1 MMCQKGI
8 GQCYFGFSGQGNVF
22 EKGTRKIFKFRANK
36 MNAEISVISQRIKLR
51 ERNTTKHF
59 RKEL

>member
-22 EKGTRKIFKFRANK
+22 EKVTRKIFKFRAKKYECRNICNITKDKTAGRKYNK
-36 MNAEISVISQRIKLR
+36 AL
-51 ERNTTKHF
+51 
-59 RKEL
+59 